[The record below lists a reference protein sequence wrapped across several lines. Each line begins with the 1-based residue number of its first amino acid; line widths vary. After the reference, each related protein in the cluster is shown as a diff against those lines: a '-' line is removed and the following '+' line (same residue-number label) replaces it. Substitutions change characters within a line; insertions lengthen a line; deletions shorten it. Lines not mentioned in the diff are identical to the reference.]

1 MTDFNPQVVENYV
14 TNSDEILRYVK
25 QNDHLFSRRDINSR
39 YAHRS
44 RMDGPTSQF
53 SSIFQ
58 DKMPQELQDMC
69 LETIPHD
76 RKWLSQLVI
85 NKYEPG
91 DFLVKHQDSQ
101 GGYYKFKLVWL
112 TDGPPHFCW
121 YNEKDQPVLVQEK
134 KGAMFQ
140 MDIGLA
146 HEVTEIQPGEP
157 TKYSLCLIW
166 R

>member
-1 MTDFNPQVVENYV
+1 
-14 TNSDEILRYVK
+14 
-25 QNDHLFSRRDINSR
+25 
-39 YAHRS
+39 
-44 RMDGPTSQF
+44 
-53 SSIFQ
+53 
-58 DKMPQELQDMC
+58 
-69 LETIPHD
+69 
-76 RKWLSQLVI
+76 LSQLVI

-121 YNEKDQPVLVQEK
+121 YNEKDEPVLVQEK

-146 HEVTEIQPGEP
+146 HEVTKIQPGEP

>member
-1 MTDFNPQVVENYV
+1 
-14 TNSDEILRYVK
+14 
-25 QNDHLFSRRDINSR
+25 
-39 YAHRS
+39 
-44 RMDGPTSQF
+44 MDGPTSQF

-157 TKYSLCLIW
+157 TKYSLCLI
-166 R
+166 